1 MRNGNLV
8 YNAAALGIVLDIETN
23 TQKYFNKH
31 NDDITAIDMAPD
43 GFTIATGELGAKP
56 LICVWNGE
64 T

>member
-1 MRNGNLV
+1 
-8 YNAAALGIVLDIETN
+8 
-23 TQKYFNKH
+23 
-31 NDDITAIDMAPD
+31 MAPD